1 MDFLSGFS
9 KRFSS
14 AARSVSEKN
23 RESAEQ
29 ARISD
34 ELREATA
41 ELERLFADYGRACY
55 VLRLGE
61 GDRAAADDLV
71 VRIRAAHARV
81 DALSARRDDW
91 RAPVKCAACGA
102 LMPRGARFC
111 SNCGKRVS
119 AAEVQPRPLPE
130 PDRYCPRCGAA
141 CGESESVCAVC
152 GAMLDGSAG
161 EPAPRFDP
169 DAALLARIDVEE
181 PAPGETE

>member
-61 GDRAAADDLV
+61 GAPPRTTWWCASAPPTPGWT
-71 VRIRAAHARV
+71 RCRPGGTTG
-81 DALSARRDDW
+81 ARR
-91 RAPVKCAACGA
+91 
-102 LMPRGARFC
+102 
-111 SNCGKRVS
+111 
-119 AAEVQPRPLPE
+119 
-130 PDRYCPRCGAA
+130 
-141 CGESESVCAVC
+141 
-152 GAMLDGSAG
+152 
-161 EPAPRFDP
+161 
-169 DAALLARIDVEE
+169 
-181 PAPGETE
+181 

>member
-111 SNCGKRVS
+111 SNCGKRV
-119 AAEVQPRPLPE
+119 ENTLNK
-130 PDRYCPRCGAA
+130 
-141 CGESESVCAVC
+141 
-152 GAMLDGSAG
+152 LDGVWATADVG
-161 EPAPRFDP
+161 HHRATVLMKEPL
-169 DAALLARIDVEE
+169 DADVLRKAVNSTGTYTAMSVDG
-181 PAPGETE
+181 PIQTN